1 MISVKDLTP
10 NDIIGVLE
18 EVAGLGYEGVE
29 FARGFFSCSDVSAP
43 SLQEPA
49 RVILRDP
56 DNSLPGRRDPQ
67 LPLKEPSYTEK
78 PGQRLHR
85 PG

>member
-29 FARGFFSCSDVSAP
+29 FARGFFLVRMCQP
-43 SLQEPA
+43 LLCRNLQGLFFGIMIIHCPVEE
-49 RVILRDP
+49 IL
-56 DNSLPGRRDPQ
+56 NFL
-67 LPLKEPSYTEK
+67 
-78 PGQRLHR
+78 
-85 PG
+85 